1 MQFLYPTF
9 LYAMAAVAIPIL
21 IHLFHFRRFR
31 KVYFTNVRFLKEVKE
46 ETSARQRL
54 RNLLV
59 LLMRCLAVLFLALA
73 FAQPFLPADDSVA
86 QGDAAVSIYVDNS
99 FSMSALSE
107 EAPLLERARQRAR
120 EIVSAY
126 SVEDRFQVL
135 TNDMEGRH
143 LRLVSK
149 EEALGFI
156 EDIAISPAV
165 RTYSEVLRQQ
175 AQVLGTAPAVNRLAY
190 LISDFQAVSTDPENY
205 RDTALTVRLVPLQAV
220 RENNVSIDSAW
231 FEAPVQLPDQVSR
244 LLVRLRNW
252 SGEPAENIRLSVRY
266 DGETKPVSEQTLPAG
281 GERVD
286 TIGFSLRRTG
296 WQEAA
301 VQLTDYPVQFDDEYL
316 FAFEVVDTIRV
327 LAIHDGGVDSY
338 LDAAFSRNPLFRIR
352 HVSANNIDYAG
363 MSDYSLIICQG
374 LPVVSSG
381 LAAELLRFLE
391 EGGNVLVFPGA
402 SAVREGYND
411 FLQRVPAPRLGG
423 FEQEDRAIHAIN
435 TDAFVFRD
443 VYQNRDLPL
452 KLPLTHGN
460 FRLEA
465 GSVAGE
471 TLLTYRDGQVFL
483 GAYNRGKGV
492 LYLCAAPLSET
503 YGNLARS
510 GEVFIPM
517 LNKMALSNVRN
528 RPIAYTI
535 GREEVVET
543 AVPARGAEQVYRL
556 VGKDGAFIPRQR
568 SIGARLVLGMERNI
582 GRAGYY
588 DLVAGTDTVLAK
600 FAFNH
605 DRRESDL
612 RCLDGEELR
621 GRVPANVAVL
631 TSQATADFQAV
642 VSDRD
647 RGTVLWKACVILAL
661 LALAAETVLLRA
673 WRK

>member
-9 LYAMAAVAIPIL
+9 LYAAAAVAIPIL

-31 KVYFTNVRFLKEVKE
+31 KVYFTNVRFLREVKE

-59 LLMRCLAVLFLALA
+59 LLMRCLAIVMLAFA
-73 FAQPFLPADDSVA
+73 FAQPYIPADGTHAEGDS
-86 QGDAAVSIYVDNS
+86 AVSIYVDNS
-99 FSMSALSE
+99 FSMRAMSE
-107 EAPLLERARQRAR
+107 DAPLLERARQRAR

-156 EDIAISPAV
+156 EEIDISPAV
-165 RTYSEVLRQQ
+165 RTCSEVLRQQ
-175 AQVLGTAPAVNRLAY
+175 EQVLGTATTANRVAY
-190 LISDFQAVSTDPENY
+190 LISDFQAVSTDLENY
-205 RDTALTVRLVPLQAV
+205 RDTALTIRLVPLQAV

-231 FEAPVQLPDQVSR
+231 FDAPVQLADQASR

-252 SGEPAENIRLSVRY
+252 SREPAENVRLSVRY
-266 DGETKPVSEQTLPAG
+266 DGETKPVSELSLPAA

-286 TIGFSLRRTG
+286 TVVFSLRRTG
-296 WQEAA
+296 WHEAA
-301 VQLTDYPVQFDDEYL
+301 VQVTDYPVQFDDEYY

-327 LAIHDGGVDSY
+327 LAIHAEGVDPY

-352 HVSANNIDYAG
+352 HVEARNIDYAG
-363 MSDYSLIICQG
+363 FSDYSLIICQG
-374 LPVVSSG
+374 LPTLSTG

-391 EGGNVLVFPGA
+391 EGGNVLIFPGA
-402 SAVREGYND
+402 GAGRDGYND
-411 FLQRVPAPRLGG
+411 FFRRVPAPELGA
-423 FEQEDRAIHAIN
+423 FEQEERIVSEIN
-435 TDAFVFRD
+435 TDAFVFKD
-443 VYQNRDLPL
+443 VYINRSLPL
-452 KLPLTHGN
+452 TLPLTHGN
-460 FRLEA
+460 YRLVP

-471 TLLTYRDGQVFL
+471 PLLTYRDGQVFL
-483 GAYNRGKGV
+483 GACNRGKGV
-492 LYLCAAPLSET
+492 LYQCAAPLSET

-528 RPIAYTI
+528 RPIAYVI

-556 VGKDGAFIPRQR
+556 AGKDGDFIPRQR
-568 SIGARLVLGMERNI
+568 SIGSRLVLGMERNV
-582 GRAGYY
+582 GQAGYY
-588 DLVAGTDTVLAK
+588 DLKGGADTVWAK

-612 RCLDGEELR
+612 RCLAGEELEEQ
-621 GRVPANVAVL
+621 VSDNVSVL
-631 TSQATADFQAV
+631 SALAAADFQEL
-642 VSDRD
+642 VSDRN
-647 RGTVLWKACVILAL
+647 RGTVLWKICLLLAL
-661 LALAAETVLLRA
+661 LALAAETVLLRV
-673 WRK
+673 WRT